1 MTVSVVIIVDTFEPK
16 DDNKHM
22 VTGSTDLNRCTHIK
36 QHFMELHPKK
46 KCLVVTSLKV
56 THRF

>member
-16 DDNKHM
+16 DDNQHM
-22 VTGSTDLNRCTHIK
+22 VTGSTDLNSCTHIK

-46 KCLVVTSLKV
+46 VLGSDVP
-56 THRF
+56 